1 MNETGLIEFPIAP
14 SKNPLD
20 GLLCNHRLFLK
31 PMRETFSIPPK
42 RSARGFA
49 LVITLSLL
57 VLLVVISVGLLSLS
71 SISLRASVASS
82 AMAEARA
89 NARLSVQLALGQLQL
104 LAGQDSRVTASSQIV
119 DPSNPVATG
128 VWRSWEGSNH
138 DGTGKP
144 IVPDYQ
150 SKLSSSK
157 PSTAPGGTNSGRFLG
172 WLNSTAVNSAAEVDD
187 FEGLSGTEK
196 SGHVPMIGEGSV
208 ADTTRQVYLEPL
220 RLENGTGSLAWWT
233 SGDNAKAM
241 INTDAREEPASQPSW
256 QERVRSNG
264 VPDPSVFDLAE
275 IGALDPETTALPS
288 DATLRLVNPEADL
301 RGFHDFTSSSVG
313 LLTNVATGGW
323 RKDLSL
329 MSEKFNSLP
338 SSSLP
343 FFTVKPGKNLSAS
356 KANPSSHPPG
366 ALLYPWA
373 TYRSSPSASGWQQVP
388 PVCSWSALVDYVLQY
403 RNLTTSSAAKTSM
416 PSVAA
421 SYGGGTRFNFQDQVR
436 RAPQVARIH
445 WIFSLGSAISS
456 AANTPEAEKANYG
469 KYIPGLVVTPVLTLW
484 NPYNVEISVNTF
496 GLNIQQPAPLKLS
509 FKVGPNVYPAVS
521 LGQIMKTNLDPSKFD
536 YQPIRLR
543 VNQEVRL
550 APGASRVYSIA
561 NSKPVE
567 NATAGDITLVPG
579 YKTGGGFLF
588 YGLNEGKN
596 IYAASS
602 DSFSIQTISY
612 DGQTKEGSKAG
623 SGIIYDII
631 VNGTGASAHRMI
643 YAPEEMGATP
653 AAGLAIMNQL
663 YPPLTLPLGTTLS
676 AVQGE
681 NSRPFASAIFGYRMA
696 STMSP
701 SGKHKH
707 LYSKGMLQT
716 NPLTY
721 YTEIGF
727 GDDGN
732 AKTTMA
738 GTGVYHPINAPY
750 DFAFQEVQGW
760 NDTLNIP
767 QWDASSGSSFIVSGL
782 NANDGLTRCVMAELP
797 TRPIQSI
804 ADLVHFDARNNNPI
818 PPFQFNLIGNA
829 NAHPIFGPTQ
839 TAVSTSYNNG
849 MCNDDAYM
857 LNHLL
862 FDDWF
867 VSSIAPD
874 VRDFGRSEER
884 KLTKVYEDHLSL
896 AKRLPNARYRPAPGA
911 AAPTPEAA
919 QARDVAPAT
928 SYQSIASKL
937 EVEGMFNIN
946 SVSVSAWKALLRHCN
961 DTKVPFLTP
970 AGATSAGSASS
981 FSYPRTSIA
990 GDTGSD
996 SGSKNSGLFSGAAE
1010 FAGHRVLTEEQIDAL
1025 AEEIVNEVRKRGPF
1039 LSLSEFVN
1047 RQLVGDKSRALA
1059 GTIQQALDNLAAT
1072 GSSPKNPF
1080 RVLQEKSIQITA
1092 APPGSTD
1099 YKFPE
1104 AALGWSAFGVPGWVR
1119 QADILRP
1126 LAPILSARD
1135 DTFTIRGYGD
1145 ARDPADP
1152 DKVLA
1157 RAWCEVR
1164 VRRVADYVDKRDE
1177 AKVAPYSSLMKQPVN
1192 RLFGRRYQVESFR
1205 WLNQEEV

>member
-1 MNETGLIEFPIAP
+1 MRAP
-14 SKNPLD
+14 SSSEFK
-20 GLLCNHRLFLK
+20 K
-31 PMRETFSIPPK
+31 PV
-42 RSARGFA
+42 AGFA

-57 VLLVVISVGLLSLS
+57 VLLVVVSVGLLSLS
-71 SISLRASVASS
+71 AISLRASGATS
-82 AMAEARA
+82 AMAEARST
-89 NARLSVQLALGQLQL
+89 ARLSVQLALGQLQL
-104 LAGQDSRVTASSQIV
+104 LAGQDSRITASSQII
-119 DPSNPVATG
+119 DPSNPMATG
-128 VWRSWEGSNH
+128 VWRSWEGGDH
-138 DGTGKP
+138 DATGKP
-144 IVPDYQ
+144 IVPDYK

-172 WLNSTAVNSAAEVDD
+172 WLNSTGVNSAAGIGD
-187 FEGLSGTEK
+187 FEGLSATEK
-196 SGHVPMIGEGSV
+196 SGHVPLIGEGSV
-208 ADTTRQVYLEPL
+208 AETTRQVYLEPL

-241 INTDAREEPASQPSW
+241 INTDPRDDPATQPEW

-264 VPDPSVFDLAE
+264 LPDPSVFDLAE
-275 IGALDPETTALPS
+275 VSDLDAETTALPS
-288 DATLRLVNPEADL
+288 DATLRLVNSKADL

-338 SSSLP
+338 SGNLP
-343 FFTVKPGKNLSAS
+343 FFSVKPGKNLSAS
-356 KANPSSHPPG
+356 KADPGSHPPG

-373 TYRSSPSASGWQQVP
+373 TYRNSPSGAGWQQVP
-388 PVCSWSALVDYVLQY
+388 PICSWSTLVDYVLQY
-403 RNLTTSSAAKTSM
+403 RNLTTSSASKTSM
-416 PSVAA
+416 PVSVFTHG
-421 SYGGGTRFNFQDQVR
+421 SSSTRFNFQDQVR
-436 RAPQVARIH
+436 RVPQIARIH

-456 AANTPEAEKANYG
+456 AANTPVEEKANYG

-484 NPYNVEISVNTF
+484 NPYNVEISVSSF
-496 GLNIQQPAPLKLS
+496 GLNIQQPAPLTLS
-509 FKVGPNVYPAVS
+509 FKVGSNVYPPVA
-521 LGQIMKTNLDPSKFD
+521 LGQIMKTNLDPSSFD

-543 VNQEVRL
+543 VNQDIRL

-561 NSKPVE
+561 DNKPVE
-567 NATAGDITLVPG
+567 NATAGDISLVPG

-588 YGLNEGKN
+588 YGLNAGKN

-602 DSFSIQTISY
+602 DQFSIQTISY
-612 DGQTKEGSKAG
+612 DGKTKEGSKTG
-623 SGIIYDII
+623 SGIIYDIL
-631 VNGTGASAHRMI
+631 VNGTSVSAHRMI

-676 AVQGE
+676 AVQGQ

-701 SGKHKH
+701 SGTNKH

-716 NPLTY
+716 NPLCY

-727 GDDGN
+727 GDDNN

-750 DFAFQEVQGW
+750 DFAFREVQGW

-767 QWDASSGSSFIVSGL
+767 QWDAGSGSSFIVSGL

-829 NAHPIFGPTQ
+829 SAHPIFGPSQ

-874 VRDFGRSEER
+874 LRDFGRSEER
-884 KLTKVYEDHLSL
+884 KLTKVYEDHLTQD
-896 AKRLPNARYRPAPGA
+896 KRLPNARYRPAPGA
-911 AAPTPEAA
+911 ASPTPQAA
-919 QARDVAPAT
+919 QTRDVAPT
-928 SYQSIASKL
+928 NSYQSIASKL
-937 EVEGMFNIN
+937 EVEGMFNVN

-961 DTKVPFLTP
+961 DTKVPFLTQS
-970 AGATSAGSASS
+970 GSTSAGSASS

-990 GDTGSD
+990 GDSGSD

-1080 RVLQEKSIQITA
+1080 RVLQEKSVQITGP
-1092 APPGSTD
+1092 PPGTTD

-1164 VRRVADYVDKRDE
+1164 VRRVADYVDTRDE

>member
-1 MNETGLIEFPIAP
+1 MRAP
-14 SKNPLD
+14 SSSRFK
-20 GLLCNHRLFLK
+20 K
-31 PMRETFSIPPK
+31 PVT
-42 RSARGFA
+42 GFA

-57 VLLVVISVGLLSLS
+57 VLLVVVSVGLLSLS
-71 SISLRASVASS
+71 AISLRASVATS
-82 AMAEARA
+82 AMAEARS

-104 LAGQDSRVTASSQIV
+104 LAGQDSRITASSRIL
-119 DPSNPVATG
+119 DSSNPLATG
-128 VWRSWEGSNH
+128 VWRSWEGGDH

-144 IVPDYQ
+144 IVPDYK

-172 WLNSTAVNSAAEVDD
+172 WLNSTGINGEAKIGD
-187 FEGLSGTEK
+187 FEGLSATQKG
-196 SGHVPMIGEGSV
+196 GHVPLIGEGSV
-208 ADTTRQVYLEPL
+208 AETDRQVYLEPL
-220 RLENGTGSLAWWT
+220 RLENGSGSLAWWT

-241 INTDAREEPASQPSW
+241 INTDPRAEPATQPEW

-264 VPDPSVFDLAE
+264 LPDPAVFDLAE
-275 IGALDPETTALPS
+275 VRDLDAETTSLPS
-288 DATLRLVNPEADL
+288 DATLRLVNAKADL

-329 MSEKFNSLP
+329 MTEKFNSLP
-338 SSSLP
+338 SGNLP
-343 FFTVKPGKNLSAS
+343 FFTVKPGKNLNAS
-356 KANPSSHPPG
+356 KADPSSHPPG

-373 TYRSSPSASGWQQVP
+373 TYRDSPSGAGWQQVP
-388 PVCSWSALVDYVLQY
+388 PICSWSALVDYALQY
-403 RNLTTSSAAKTSM
+403 RNLTTASAAKTSM
-416 PSVAA
+416 PTHVFSHGAA
-421 SYGGGTRFNFQDQVR
+421 SSRFNFQDKVR
-436 RAPQVARIH
+436 RAPQIARMH
-445 WIFSLGSAISS
+445 WIYSMGSAVAS
-456 AANTPEAEKANYG
+456 ATTDPGGNPANYG
-469 KYIPGLVVTPVLTLW
+469 KHMPGLLITPVLTLW
-484 NPYNVEISVNTF
+484 NPYNVEISINSFAVT
-496 GLNIQQPAPLKLS
+496 IQETAPLEFT
-509 FKVGPNVYPAVS
+509 FKVGSTVYPAS
-521 LGQIMKTNLDPSKFD
+521 NLTQITKSGDAYTRFNLK
-536 YQPIRLR
+536 I
-543 VNQEVRL
+543 NQAVRL
-550 APGASRVYSIA
+550 APGASRIFSVADKNPIE
-561 NSKPVE
+561 NS
-567 NATAGDITLVPG
+567 NAGEVALVPG
-579 YKTGGGFLF
+579 YTTGGGYLF
-588 YGLNEGKN
+588 YGLNQGST
-596 IYAASS
+596 IYAAAG
-602 DSFSIQTISY
+602 DSFSVEKITY
-612 DGQTKEGSKAG
+612 NGKTKEGTLAG
-623 SGIIYDII
+623 VGKLGTGIIYDIA
-631 VNGTGASAHRMI
+631 VDGQGVSAHRMI

-653 AAGLAIMNQL
+653 AEGLAIMNQL
-663 YPPLTLPLGTTLS
+663 YPPLTVPTATTLS
-676 AVQGE
+676 AVKGQ

-701 SGKHKH
+701 SGTNKH

-716 NPLTY
+716 NPLCY

-727 GDDGN
+727 GDDHN
-732 AKTTMA
+732 AKTSMA

-750 DFAFQEVQGW
+750 DFAFREVQGW
-760 NDTLNIP
+760 NDTLSIP
-767 QWDASSGSSFIVSGL
+767 QWDASSTSSFIVSGL

-829 NAHPIFGPTQ
+829 SAHPLFGPTQ
-839 TAVSTSYNNG
+839 TAVSSSYNNG

-874 VRDFGRSEER
+874 LRDFGRSEER
-884 KLTKVYEDHLSL
+884 RLAKVYEDHLTQD
-896 AKRLPNARYRPAPGA
+896 KRLPNARYRPAPGA
-911 AAPTPEAA
+911 ASPSPQAA
-919 QARDVAPAT
+919 QTRDVAPT
-928 SYQSIASKL
+928 NSYQSIASKL
-937 EVEGMFNIN
+937 EVEGMFNVN
-946 SVSVSAWKALLRHCN
+946 SVSVSGWKALLRHSN
-961 DTKVPFLTP
+961 DTKVPFLTQS
-970 AGATSAGSASS
+970 GATSAGSASS

-1025 AEEIVNEVRKRGPF
+1025 AEEIVLEVRKRGPF

-1080 RVLQEKSIQITA
+1080 RVLQEKSVRITGP
-1092 APPGSTD
+1092 PPGTTD

-1145 ARDPADP
+1145 ARDPANT

-1164 VRRVADYVDKRDE
+1164 VRRIADYIDTRDE

-1205 WLNQEEV
+1205 WLNPEEV

>member
-1 MNETGLIEFPIAP
+1 MRL
-14 SKNPLD
+14 SNPA
-20 GLLCNHRLFLK
+20 K
-31 PMRETFSIPPK
+31 PAKSP
-42 RSARGFA
+42 RGFA
-49 LVITLSLL
+49 LIITLSLL

-71 SISLRASVASS
+71 AISLRASGASS
-82 AMAEARA
+82 AMAEARS
-89 NARLSVQLALGQLQL
+89 NARLSIQLALGQLQL
-104 LAGQDSRVTASSQIV
+104 LSGQDSRITASSQIL
-119 DPSNPVATG
+119 DASNPVATG
-128 VWRSWEGSNH
+128 VWRSWEGGDH
-138 DGTGKP
+138 DATGKP
-144 IVPDYQ
+144 IVPDYG
-150 SKLSSSK
+150 SKRSPSKASS
-157 PSTAPGGTNSGRFLG
+157 PPGETNSGRFLG
-172 WLNSTAVNSAAEVDD
+172 WLNSAGINAAPGVTD
-187 FEGLSGTEK
+187 FEGLSATEK
-196 SGHVPMIGEGSV
+196 SGHVPLVGEGSV
-208 ADTTRQVYLEPL
+208 SDTSRQAYLEPL
-220 RLENGTGSLAWWT
+220 RLQNGSGSLAWWT

-241 INTDAREEPASQPSW
+241 INTDAREEPETQPAW

-264 VPDPSVFDLAE
+264 VPDPAAFGLAE
-275 IGALDPETTALPS
+275 IDALDPETTALPS
-288 DATLRLVNPEADL
+288 DATLRLVNPKADL
-301 RGFHDFTSSSVG
+301 RGFHDYTSSSVG

-338 SSSLP
+338 SGNLP
-343 FFTVKPGKNLSAS
+343 FFRAKPGKDLSAA
-356 KANPSSHPPG
+356 KANPGAHPPG

-373 TYRSSPSASGWQQVP
+373 TYRNSPSGAGWQQVP
-388 PVCSWSALVDYVLQY
+388 PICSWSTLVDYMLQY

-416 PSVAA
+416 PAYVFTHGS
-421 SYGGGTRFNFQDQVR
+421 SSTRINFQDQVR
-436 RAPQVARIH
+436 RSPQIARIH

-456 AANTPEAEKANYG
+456 AANTPVEEKANYG
-469 KYIPGLVVTPVLTLW
+469 KYIPGLLVTPVLTLW
-484 NPYNVEISVNTF
+484 NPYNVEMSVSSF
-496 GLNIQQPAPLKLS
+496 GVNIQQPAPLAFS
-509 FKVGPNVYPAVS
+509 FKVGETVYPSVGLA
-521 LGQIMKTNLDPSKFD
+521 QIMKKNVAGAFE
-536 YQPIRLR
+536 YQPIRLQI
-543 VNQEVRL
+543 NQQVTL
-550 APGASRVYSIA
+550 PPGASRVYSIA
-561 NSKPVE
+561 NNKPVE
-567 NATAGDITLVPG
+567 NATADAITLVPG

-588 YGLNEGKN
+588 YGLNAGKN
-596 IYAASS
+596 IYGAAG
-602 DSFSIQTISY
+602 DKFSVETISY
-612 DGQTKEGSKAG
+612 DGKTREGDLAG
-623 SGIIYDII
+623 TGKLGTGIIYDIV
-631 VNGTGASAHRMI
+631 VNGTGVSAHRMI

-653 AAGLAIMNQL
+653 EQGLAIMNQL
-663 YPPLTLPLGTTLS
+663 YPPLKVPLGTTLS

-681 NSRPFASAIFGYRMA
+681 NNRPFASAIFGYRMA

-701 SGKHKH
+701 SASHKH

-716 NPLTY
+716 NPLCY

-727 GDDGN
+727 GDDSN

-750 DFAFQEVQGW
+750 DFSFQEVQGW

-767 QWDASSGSSFIVSGL
+767 QWDAGSGSSFIVSGL

-797 TRPIQSI
+797 TRPIQSL

-829 NAHPIFGPTQ
+829 NAHPVFAPTQ
-839 TAVSTSYNNG
+839 TFVSTSYNNG

-874 VRDFGRSEER
+874 LRDFGRTEER
-884 KLTKVYEDHLSL
+884 KLAKVYEDHL
-896 AKRLPNARYRPAPGA
+896 AQTKRLPNARYRPAPGA
-911 AAPTPEAA
+911 AAPSPEAA
-919 QARDVAPAT
+919 QARDVAPST

-937 EVEGMFNIN
+937 EVEGMFNVN
-946 SVSVSAWKALLRHCN
+946 SVSVSAWKALLRHAN
-961 DTKVPFLTP
+961 GTKVPFLTP
-970 AGATSAGSASS
+970 AGATSAGSLTSHT
-981 FSYPRTSIA
+981 YPRTSIA
-990 GDTGSD
+990 GDTGSN
-996 SGSKNSGLFSGAAE
+996 SGSKNSGLFNGAAE

-1025 AEEIVNEVRKRGPF
+1025 AEEIVNEIRKRGPF

-1072 GSSPKNPF
+1072 GGSPKNPY
-1080 RVLQEKSIQITA
+1080 RVLQEKSVQITSQ
-1092 APPGSTD
+1092 PPGTTD

-1126 LAPILSARD
+1126 LAPVMSARD

-1145 ARDPADP
+1145 ARDPANP

-1164 VRRVADYVDKRDE
+1164 VRRVANYVDPRDE
-1177 AKVAPYSSLMKQPVN
+1177 AKVTPHSSLMKQPVN
-1192 RLFGRRYQVESFR
+1192 RLFGRRYQIESFR